1 MSGSNSG
8 ASPNPGSVVQR
19 ATSPPSVPFS
29 RHARQNSLLTHSSTQ
44 AAAYSDF
51 NTGLSLHTSPVLV
64 PALPHL
70 SRCLLYHTYV
80 HPTVIQNTRI
90 PIAKPIKPEDALQ
103 SRLFLHSGLML
114 VATLEPL
121 TVCHLCSITYT
132 IDHHTT
138 IGNTGYS
145 SIAYDIAQPI

>member
-114 VATLEPL
+114 VATQTSHSLSSL
-121 TVCHLCSITYT
+121 LNHI
-132 IDHHTT
+132 HHTT
-138 IGNTGYS
+138 IGHTGYIN
-145 SIAYDIAQPI
+145 IAYDIA